1 MIDRRLLLEASLLA
15 ATAGCAGKAAP
26 NTLTIGFQRNG
37 VLFIARTRGEIDK
50 RLQSAGFKLDWVE
63 FPSGPPLIEAMNA
76 GAVDFGAVGDTPA
89 VYAQA
94 AGVPVKLVA
103 AQVYLGET
111 AGNAFLT
118 LSGRRLANAAALT
131 GRKIGFTKGSSPE
144 VAALSALDD
153 AGLTI
158 ADVTPVTLAPGD
170 GVAALGQGSID
181 ALFTWD
187 PYFTIAQDRLKAVE
201 TRFDREG
208 LLTVT
213 LFLAR
218 DAAIAA
224 PAALHRFLDELR
236 SEAVWAN
243 ANQDEVRTILADAA
257 KLPVPVIAAVLE
269 RLGPNPFRVDPPT
282 AAVIANQQR
291 VANTLLAAGALKA
304 RLDTRSAVNM
314 SWAPPEVPRMAPLQ
328 LRAAP
333 PNVHRLRRLALV

>member
-1 MIDRRLLLEASLLA
+1 MIDRRTFLHGSAMLSLA
-15 ATAGCAGKAAP
+15 ACSAP
-26 NTLTIGFQRNG
+26 QDVTRLRIGFQRNG
-37 VLFIARTRGEIDK
+37 VLFIARTRGEID
-50 RLQSAGFKLDWVE
+50 RRVRTAGYGLDWVE

-103 AQVYLGET
+103 AQVYLGQT

-118 LSGRRLANAAALT
+118 LPTRRLRNVAALN
-131 GRKIGFTKGSSPE
+131 GRKIGFTKGSSAE
-144 VAALSALDD
+144 VAALSALED

-158 ADVTPVTLAPGD
+158 GDVTPVTLAPGD

-187 PYFTIAQDRLKAVE
+187 PYFTIAQDRLQADE

-218 DAAIAA
+218 DTAIAA

-236 SEAVWAN
+236 AEAVWAN
-243 ANQDEVRTILADAA
+243 ANQAEVRTILAGAA
-257 KLPVPVIAAVLE
+257 KLSEPVIAKVLE
-269 RLGPNPFRVDPPT
+269 RLGPNPFRVDPPN

-291 VANTLLAAGALKA
+291 VANTLLAAGSVQVK
-304 RLDTRSAVNM
+304 LDPRRAVDF
-314 SWAPPEVPRMAPLQ
+314 SWSPPEVPRMAPLP
-328 LRAAP
+328 LRAVP
-333 PNVHRLRRLALV
+333 PNALPPRRHALV